1 MESDDF
7 TRHYIIRYR
16 SAREL
21 VLPPLGLVTAGQV
34 AELLHTNVPET
45 TGQLTPLCQAH
56 YRHVHR
62 HLHSEEGMYEHLKCF
77 TCNARLKGPIR
88 HCPNPVAI
96 KQHFSRCGDIDICIT
111 GKDTIRTNCY
121 NAHLQ
126 ILQESE
132 ETSTDDELKALLQNS
147 IPVED
152 KYPRYIAQAVQE
164 VLTKVGIVLL
174 KSLAVLLPEVYQL
187 FVNEALNRA
196 AQLGLDQSES
206 VVKQEMP
213 KQCVLSILA
222 SFFGKHIVFE
232 CKQRSCGVLI
242 FRHGADLTLCLSKT
256 LKLLRG
262 TDNSIL
268 INTQHFQFAES
279 TAVAFSNVEM
289 SELDNFCSKMNNKI
303 HNQIKTITSNDA
315 VSPYDI
321 SQFDVD
327 DTISN
332 TDPMLW
338 RMIVFLTRS
347 TTETR
352 KHVPPD
358 KISQQRKLQCL
369 YCLCVMLF
377 ATTRCC
383 SVPLHIL
390 LTDLIDSQV
399 GSYELIRILNR
410 LGAVASVDTHRRYI
424 QFQVAQKMSA
434 GLLHNLDLSLFTV
447 TSVDNIDFLQRHSF
461 VYSGDQGRSWHGT
474 TIQVVQPLTA
484 NETETVDE
492 DREDIVQDSSYVCS
506 LMDSSLETSDMCTSV
521 VNSRL
526 VPQKRHE
533 RPTPESSPTH
543 TTTSPEHKKVS
554 RRSRSF
560 TEFTSANKS
569 SDSFCHAH
577 AQPLLPQAPSGMHPL
592 ASLSN
597 NHYTALRLNHSLQE
611 NRELNHLQKIAF
623 LFITLRYAF

>member
-1 MESDDF
+1 
-7 TRHYIIRYR
+7 
-16 SAREL
+16 
-21 VLPPLGLVTAGQV
+21 
-34 AELLHTNVPET
+34 
-45 TGQLTPLCQAH
+45 
-56 YRHVHR
+56 
-62 HLHSEEGMYEHLKCF
+62 MYEHLKCF

-111 GKDTIRTNCY
+111 DKDTICTNCY

-126 ILQESE
+126 ILHESQ
-132 ETSTDDELKALLQNS
+132 ETSTDDELNALLQNS
-147 IPVED
+147 IPGED
-152 KYPRYIAQAVQE
+152 KYPSYIAQALQE
-164 VLTKVGIVLL
+164 VLAKVGSVLL
-174 KSLAVLLPEVYQL
+174 KNLAVLLPEVYHL
-187 FVNEALNRA
+187 FVSEALNRA
-196 AQLGLDQSES
+196 VQLGLDQSES
-206 VVKQEMP
+206 DVKQDMP

-222 SFFGKHIVFE
+222 SYFGKHIVFE

-242 FRHGADLTLCLSKT
+242 FRRGADLTLCLSKT
-256 LKLLRG
+256 LKLLQG
-262 TDNSIL
+262 TNNSIL
-268 INTQHFQFAES
+268 INTQQFQPAEP
-279 TAVAFSNVEM
+279 TAVASSNAGM
-289 SELDNFCSKMNNKI
+289 SELDNFCSKMKKKI

-338 RMIVFLTRS
+338 RMIVFLTRT
-347 TTETR
+347 TTESR
-352 KHVPPD
+352 KNIPPE

-377 ATTRCC
+377 ATNRCC

-390 LTDLIDSQV
+390 LTDLIDSQG

-410 LGAVASVDTHRRYI
+410 LGAVASVDTHRRYV

-434 GLLHNLDLSLFTV
+434 GLLQNLDLSLFTV

-474 TIQVVQPLTA
+474 TIQVVQPLIA
-484 NETETVDE
+484 LKETETMDE
-492 DREDIVQDSSYVCS
+492 DREDIGQDSSYVCS
-506 LMDSSLETSDMCTSV
+506 LMGTSQETSDTCTSV

-533 RPTPESSPTH
+533 RPTPESFPTQ
-543 TTTSPEHKKVS
+543 TITSPEHKKVS
-554 RRSRSF
+554 RKSRSF
-560 TEFTSANKS
+560 IESTSANKA
-569 SDSFCHAH
+569 SDSFCQAD
-577 AQPLLPQAPSGMHPL
+577 APPLLPQAPSGMHPL

-611 NRELNHLQKIAF
+611 FHPTQQENRELNHLQKIAF
-623 LFITLRYAF
+623 LFITLRYLLYVF